1 MPESRIQFAV
11 ALEKLIAS
19 LQAGEP
25 GAIVRD
31 KLEQVGLLL
40 ARRDIIVAAETDAL
54 LVNGESLPESTAP
67 VLHAVLRANGVY
79 RVSLSA
85 STTPRDLLQFA
96 ALLFDHTS
104 TESQSFVELWQAR
117 GRWDVRVEPADSK
130 NDDTDA
136 FAAAAPESDGSRGT
150 DDPLAQAV
158 RTVGAGAAWSHGTA
172 VGDLLAQA
180 GAEATRVLLE
190 QLAQAATAVER
201 RRLFDAIVGLRT
213 GFPHI
218 LRALF
223 DPAWYVVRNA
233 AMLVGEMRIADS
245 ERALAELVSHS
256 DARVRVAAVT
266 ALSRFDTPPAQQTI
280 ERFVNDASPA
290 VRAEVWRAFATRA
303 EGPPATTVANALR
316 TDRDHTVLRRVL
328 TCLERHPHPQ
338 AAPHLIRLCA
348 RMISERQDPAITFD
362 AIELLIVHRPRAVS
376 TLLRAMLDS
385 GRPWVQARAQ
395 MLEQRL
401 QQRLA
406 DVDSEV
412 PV

>member
-1 MPESRIQFAV
+1 MSESRTQFAV
-11 ALEKLIAS
+11 ALEKLIES

-25 GAIVRD
+25 GAIVRE
-31 KLEQVGLLL
+31 KLEQVGLPL
-40 ARRDIIVAAETDAL
+40 AQRDVIVAAEADAL
-54 LVNGESLPESTAP
+54 LVNGESLPESAAP
-67 VLHAVLRANGVY
+67 VLHAVLRANGVS

-96 ALLFDHTS
+96 ALLFDHTR
-104 TESQSFVELWQAR
+104 TDSQSFVELWQAR
-117 GRWDVRVEPADSK
+117 GRWDVRVEAAEAK
-130 NDDTDA
+130 NDDANTFLA
-136 FAAAAPESDGSRGT
+136 EAPDTDGSHGG

-158 RTVGAGAAWSHGTA
+158 RAVRVGASWSPGTA

-180 GAEATRVLLE
+180 GADATRLLLE
-190 QLAQAATAVER
+190 QLAQAGTAVER

-218 LRALF
+218 VRALF
-223 DPAWYVVRNA
+223 DPAWYVARNA
-233 AMLVGEMRIADS
+233 AMLVGEMRIADG
-245 ERALAELVSHS
+245 ERALAELLSHQ

-266 ALSRFDTPPAQQTI
+266 AMSRLDTPQAQQTI
-280 ERFVNDASPA
+280 ERFANDTSPL
-290 VRAEVWRAFATRA
+290 VRAEVWRAFAARTEA
-303 EGPPATTVANALR
+303 PPPTTVANALR
-316 TDRDHTVLRRVL
+316 MDRDLTVLRHVL

-362 AIELLIVHRPRAVS
+362 AIELLIGHRPRAVP

-395 MLEQRL
+395 LLELRL

-406 DVDSEV
+406 ELGSDI
-412 PV
+412 PG